1 MYFIMTS
8 GPKRRLSSG
17 YRVQKWSLP
26 RCMLIPRTCGFT
38 DFLSMQN
45 EGNHR
50 SYNERRPL
58 SLGQYYPLWRTSSG
72 PSRTSGAIKNSSQ
85 VRHKQTLTFDVM
97 LYLFIHLLFVKYF
110 RFMSSLYPTWSSNS
124 QPWDQDPPT
133 RLARHP
139 TVMFHNSLLPWLYL
153 HRTGTLSPGREALV
167 TSES

>member
-1 MYFIMTS
+1 MTS
-8 GPKRRLSSG
+8 RPKRRLSSG

-26 RCMLIPRTCGFT
+26 RCMLIPRSRGFT
-38 DFLSMQN
+38 ALLSLQN

-58 SLGQYYPLWRTSSG
+58 PLRWDYPLCRTASG
-72 PSRTSGAIKNSSQ
+72 PSSASGAIKNSSQ

-124 QPWDQDPPT
+124 QSWDQDPPT
-133 RLARHP
+133 RPARHP
-139 TVMFHNSLLPWLYL
+139 SAMFHNSLLPCLSL
-153 HRTGTLSPGREALV
+153 HWTGTLSPGREALV